1 MISDFLGYV
10 PTGIFPR
17 NACGYAEVSTVFS
30 SEGDATKKYHRE
42 ISTYTERSRDTAEQT
57 EPAFLVKAISYL
69 ETGTKSSFL
78 SGLVGRLRALA
89 ALIRGT
95 MRT

>member
-1 MISDFLGYV
+1 M
-10 PTGIFPR
+10 
-17 NACGYAEVSTVFS
+17 FS

-42 ISTYTERSRDTAEQT
+42 ISTNTERSRDTAEQT
-57 EPAFLVKAISYL
+57 EPAFLLIAISYL

-78 SGLVGRLRALA
+78 SGLVGRLQALA